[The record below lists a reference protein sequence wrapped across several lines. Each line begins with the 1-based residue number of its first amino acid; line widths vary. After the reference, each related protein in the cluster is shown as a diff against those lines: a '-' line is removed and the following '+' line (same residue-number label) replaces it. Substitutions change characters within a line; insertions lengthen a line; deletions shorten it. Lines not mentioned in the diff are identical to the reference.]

1 MKIEKKIE
9 RNYYDVSIS
18 VIVDK
23 RYEKKNGYNVSIQVY
38 YGREYLYHKL
48 GYTIKSWSE
57 ITPEIEDYFRSEL
70 DYVYENV
77 KNLFLAREFSISALK
92 KILQAPKC
100 NTINDAMREKIDEFR
115 KKGQISSAGHI
126 ECALKK
132 FNEYFGE
139 VAFDKINAAMFNE
152 YKERLFAE
160 GKTVATVL
168 IYLNDFKAVMN
179 KCIALKKM
187 DIRNFPFKQNKYDVL
202 KCEMPICPN
211 KRTEC
216 YFSKAEMD
224 KIFEYYENSTLLTKK
239 WISLFLFSY
248 LAGGINLADM
258 LRLKYDQH
266 YFDTEGKELKYV
278 RKKTEFHNKKIIC
291 IPLFDYMKELI
302 YTANLAQRNTAEP
315 KLGDYVFPFL
325 NDKMTQAEVKTTIQ
339 MAGAYIGSQLK
350 TVAKKLGINKKPSM
364 TYARHSFATN
374 MRRLGIPS
382 EYIEYAMGHVIK
394 GVAGNYFG
402 GYTFEQ
408 MTNYNSQLL
417 SSHNIKVEAA

>member
-179 KCIALKKM
+179 KCIISHSSRTSMMSSSVRCLFALT
-187 DIRNFPFKQNKYDVL
+187 REQNAIL
-202 KCEMPICPN
+202 A
-211 KRTEC
+211 RLRWTR
-216 YFSKAEMD
+216 
-224 KIFEYYENSTLLTKK
+224 
-239 WISLFLFSY
+239 Y
-248 LAGGINLADM
+248 LNTM
-258 LRLKYDQH
+258 R
-266 YFDTEGKELKYV
+266 
-278 RKKTEFHNKKIIC
+278 
-291 IPLFDYMKELI
+291 IP
-302 YTANLAQRNTAEP
+302 
-315 KLGDYVFPFL
+315 
-325 NDKMTQAEVKTTIQ
+325 
-339 MAGAYIGSQLK
+339 
-350 TVAKKLGINKKPSM
+350 
-364 TYARHSFATN
+364 HS
-374 MRRLGIPS
+374 
-382 EYIEYAMGHVIK
+382 
-394 GVAGNYFG
+394 
-402 GYTFEQ
+402 
-408 MTNYNSQLL
+408 
-417 SSHNIKVEAA
+417 